1 MPDARACC
9 IVLFVKIRYVNLK
22 TILDLRLVYS
32 GDKQLAWVWHDNLVL
47 FVKGMKRQKPLII
60 KEANSWYCMFDLNQL
75 NTRIVFVYCLCS
87 NIPPSLSEKDNT

>member
-1 MPDARACC
+1 MSFVLLSPILGSKKMPDARACC

-47 FVKGMKRQKPLII
+47 FVKGMKRQK
-60 KEANSWYCMFDLNQL
+60 AFDN
-75 NTRIVFVYCLCS
+75 
-87 NIPPSLSEKDNT
+87 